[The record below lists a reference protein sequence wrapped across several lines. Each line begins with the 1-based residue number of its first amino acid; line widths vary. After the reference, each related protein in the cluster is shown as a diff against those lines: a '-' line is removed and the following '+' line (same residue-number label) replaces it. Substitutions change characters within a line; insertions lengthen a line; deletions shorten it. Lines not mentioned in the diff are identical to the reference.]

1 MRLISKD
8 SLSLATALALAVLTS
23 VTFASPAQAE
33 RALKPGEMRYQ
44 TYDWLAKRKVN
55 PMLIQASATSDQV
68 AGARVQIGRGSYICS
83 PAGFGKKSACYA
95 N

>member
-8 SLSLATALALAVLTS
+8 SLSLATGFALAVLTS
-23 VTFASPAQAE
+23 GALAGPAQAE

-55 PMLIQASATSDQV
+55 PMLIQASATRDQV
-68 AGARVQIGRGSYICS
+68 ADSRVQIGRGSYICS